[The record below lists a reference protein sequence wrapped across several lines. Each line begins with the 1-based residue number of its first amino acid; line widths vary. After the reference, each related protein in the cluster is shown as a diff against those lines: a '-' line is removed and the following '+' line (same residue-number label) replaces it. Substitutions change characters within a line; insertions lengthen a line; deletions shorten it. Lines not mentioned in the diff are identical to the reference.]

1 MLSLQNSVLLKVCLL
16 VGGLSV
22 KLRLMEGKTMRLVCN
37 DVNSATLCF

>member
-22 KLRLMEGKTMRLVCN
+22 KMRLMEGNTKRLVYY
-37 DVNSATLCF
+37 DVNSAKLCF